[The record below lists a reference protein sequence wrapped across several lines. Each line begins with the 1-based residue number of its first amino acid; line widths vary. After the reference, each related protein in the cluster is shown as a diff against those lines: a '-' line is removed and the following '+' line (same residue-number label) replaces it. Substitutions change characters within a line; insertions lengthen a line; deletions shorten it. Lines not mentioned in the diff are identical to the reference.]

1 MNAQHGSG
9 INRKNTR
16 ATRGATWFD
25 RLKQDVRYALRV
37 LRRSPGFTA
46 IALLSLGGG
55 IGATTTIFSVVDA
68 VDFRPLPF
76 PNASRLVWIA
86 ELPPAEAGGCPS
98 CPASSAPATALY
110 WAAHSRTI
118 DEIAALAGYDLPW
131 QHDDVIEYILGMRV
145 TPNLLPMLGVQPE
158 RGRALS
164 ESDAAPGAE
173 PVVILSHAF
182 WRTRLGGDT
191 GIIGTRIGQGDQA
204 ARVIGVLPPQFKF
217 RDSPA
222 LWKPLRLDVAEE
234 RNARWLTVFGR
245 LAEKKSIASASAEL
259 ETFQSR
265 LAVEQPDAYR
275 GWGIS
280 VKSLRE
286 WFTFGATQGRW
297 ILLGFTTLVL
307 LIAVANV
314 AGLLVARIVARAP
327 ELALRAALGATRGRL
342 FGQMVVEGACIGV
355 GGGLLGLTFATWGTR
370 IAPQWMKTDQFGLDV
385 RIDAR
390 MLFFG
395 VGLSV
400 LVGIVASLVP
410 ALNVWRLDPSRKLG
424 AGGRV
429 TTRVSGGL
437 VMFQVALALILLTT
451 AGLFARDFVELRY
464 LDLGYDP
471 ERLYSTIIRRPGGSP
486 LDSWHATAER
496 VRARAAATP
505 GILSAS
511 LEVRAATNPVFV
523 RPADQ
528 PPAPSIRRPLLK
540 AVDAGFFQTLGSP
553 LVKGRPFTSA
563 DQFGAP
569 NVAIVNEAAASAFW
583 PGQDPL
589 GKEVSAGDAPADAEL
604 LTVVGVATDMER
616 GEMIERHWPMVYRPL
631 PQARVYRAPAILH
644 LRVQSA
650 RVIPAAQRTLYEA
663 TGRPAPPLA
672 GAANGLRERLFAQR
686 VNAIAFQVF
695 SAFGLLLAAMGIYG
709 IAAYAVTQ
717 RMREIGI
724 RLALGAPRAAV
735 VALIAR
741 NGLLL
746 ALSGALLGLMGAL
759 ALARVYGSIMVGTSP
774 MNAWIYLGAAMV
786 MVVTALAATLM
797 PARRAVQTDAMS
809 VLRAE

>member
-1 MNAQHGSG
+1 MNTQHGKG
-9 INRKNTR
+9 INRRNTR
-16 ATRGATWFD
+16 ATWGATWLD
-25 RLKQDVRYALRV
+25 RLKQDVRYTLRV
-37 LRRSPGFTA
+37 LRHSPGFTA

-98 CPASSAPATALY
+98 CRASSAPASASY
-110 WAAHSRTI
+110 WAAQSRTI
-118 DEIAALAGYDLPW
+118 DEIAALAGYDLLW
-131 QHDDVIEYILGMRV
+131 QHDDVIEYILGLRV

-158 RGRALS
+158 RGRPFS

-191 GIIGTRIGQGDQA
+191 GVIGTRIGQGDQA

-222 LWKPLRLDVAEE
+222 LWKLLRLDIAEE

-245 LAEKKSIASASAEL
+245 LAESQSIASASAEL
-259 ETFQSR
+259 ETFQSQ
-265 LAVEQPDAYR
+265 LAADQPGAYR

-280 VKSLRE
+280 VKPLRE

-307 LIAVANV
+307 LIAVSNV

-327 ELALRAALGATRGRL
+327 ELALRAALGASRGRL

-385 RIDAR
+385 SIDAR
-390 MLFFG
+390 MLFFS

-424 AGGRV
+424 AGGRA
-429 TTRVSGGL
+429 TSRVSGGL
-437 VMFQVALALILLTT
+437 VMFQVAIAFILLTT
-451 AGLFARDFVELRY
+451 AGLLARDFVELRY

-471 ERLYSTIIRRPGGSP
+471 ERLYSTIIRRPAGSP
-486 LDSWHATAER
+486 LDAWYARAEG

-505 GILSAS
+505 GVLSAS
-511 LEVRAATNPVFV
+511 LEIRSATNPVFV

-528 PPAPSIRRPLLK
+528 PPAPAIRSPSFR

-553 LVKGRPFTSA
+553 LVKGRSFTSS
-563 DQFGAP
+563 DQSGAP

-589 GKEVSAGDAPADAEL
+589 GKEVIAGDTPADAEL

-650 RVIPAAQRTLYEA
+650 RVIPAAQRTIYEA
-663 TGRPAPPLA
+663 TGRPAGPLA
-672 GAANGLRERLFAQR
+672 AATDGLRERLFAQR

-746 ALSGALLGLMGAL
+746 AVSGALLGLIGAL
-759 ALARVYGSIMVGTSP
+759 ALARIYGSLMVGTSP
-774 MNAWIYLGAAMV
+774 MNVWIYLGAAIV

-797 PARRAVQTDAMS
+797 PARRAAQTDSMS